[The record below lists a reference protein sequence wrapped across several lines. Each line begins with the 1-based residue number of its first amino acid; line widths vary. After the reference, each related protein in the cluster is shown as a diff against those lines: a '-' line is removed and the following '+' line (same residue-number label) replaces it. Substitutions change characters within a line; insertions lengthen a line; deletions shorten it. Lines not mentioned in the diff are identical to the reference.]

1 MNKEI
6 AVIQELS
13 VKLSEAN
20 KEIKRLNRM
29 IEMIHEGYTFVKT
42 QLPNKKQ

>member
-13 VKLSEAN
+13 VKLNEAE
-20 KEIKRLNRM
+20 KEITRLNKVIKM
-29 IEMIHEGYTFVKT
+29 ICQGYTFVKT
-42 QLPNKKQ
+42 QLPAKE

>member
-6 AVIQELS
+6 AIIQELS
-13 VKLSEAN
+13 VKLSDAE

-29 IEMIHEGYTFVKT
+29 IEMICQGYTFVKK
-42 QLPNKKQ
+42 QLPNKKK

>member
-13 VKLSEAN
+13 VKLNEAE
-20 KEIKRLNRM
+20 KEIIRLNKM
-29 IEMIHEGYTFVKT
+29 IEMICQGYTFVKT
-42 QLPNKKQ
+42 QLPTKEQ

>member
-13 VKLSEAN
+13 VKLSDAE
-20 KEIKRLNRM
+20 KEIARLNKVIKM
-29 IEMIHEGYTFVKT
+29 ICQGYTFVKT
-42 QLPNKKQ
+42 QLPTKE